1 MAMFGRPQKVR
12 LVSNEPKVVQFSPRG
27 KPGRPDE
34 IELGIDFLEALKLA
48 DFEGL
53 DQTQAAQRMGISRA
67 TLGRILREA
76 RRRIADAVV
85 NGKIIRIAGGN
96 IRTKIN
102 KKGRK

>member
-1 MAMFGRPQKVR
+1 MASFGRPQKVR
-12 LVSNEPKVVQFSPRG
+12 YVSDEPKIVQFSPRG

-34 IELGIDFLEALKLA
+34 LELRLDHWEALKLA
-48 DFEGL
+48 DYQGL
-53 DQTQAAQRMGISRA
+53 DQAQASQQMGVSRA

-96 IRTKIN
+96 VQS
-102 KKGRK
+102 KK